1 MIKAIKNLTIVSLAF
16 LGEIIDDWLEK
27 PYLENRITELL
38 TINEELAAK
47 NNILQNKIED
57 LEYYLKSSK
66 KINYL

>member
-1 MIKAIKNLTIVSLAF
+1 MVKAIKNLTIVSLAF
-16 LGEIIDDWLEK
+16 IGEIIDDWLEK